1 MSAVTFI
8 AIRVEHGLAPMQ
20 RSGSNTSLSG
30 LAPMQRSGS
39 NTSLSGLAH
48 ELAGIGVVLQ
58 AQDEVRTSGSRVSQR
73 NAALRDAS

>member
-1 MSAVTFI
+1 
-8 AIRVEHGLAPMQ
+8 
-20 RSGSNTSLSG
+20 
-30 LAPMQRSGS
+30 MQRSGS